1 MLNLSQEYS
10 KKRLAVWT
18 DETRSLK
25 RSLESGL
32 SEEWQDSLGE
42 MSGMAQSRFQ
52 EMAADG
58 QAAAG
63 LVSQSWDQA
72 LTGLTT
78 GVDNR
83 GEFLQTIQKVATAW
97 MGSIGGGA
105 PEAAAAPAASSA
117 WWATSW
123 ISAACST
130 RAAW

>member
-1 MLNLSQEYS
+1 M
-10 KKRLAVWT
+10 
-18 DETRSLK
+18 
-25 RSLESGL
+25 SGL
-32 SEEWQDSLGE
+32 
-42 MSGMAQSRFQ
+42 AQNKFQ

-78 GVDNR
+78 GVDNW
-83 GEFLQTIQKVATAW
+83 GENFLQTIQKVATAW
-97 MGSIGGGA
+97 MGSIGGGGRR
-105 PEAAAAPAASSA
+105 AAAAVAASWA
-117 WWATSW
+117 WWGTSW